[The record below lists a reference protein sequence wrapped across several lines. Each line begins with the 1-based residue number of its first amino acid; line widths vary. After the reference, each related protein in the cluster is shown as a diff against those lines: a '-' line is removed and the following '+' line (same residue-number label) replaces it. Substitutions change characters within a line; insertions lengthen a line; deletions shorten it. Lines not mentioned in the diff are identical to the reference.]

1 MLWSFPVSNSDY
13 TSLKRGQVGVHIYF
27 WGFWGR
33 WACPW
38 SGACR
43 RRQTRRGRPGR
54 RARPEDPPRGF
65 AARSAAPRRRFR
77 SCFALLLSRVFLF
90 FRFLCRF
97 ESSVENWDF
106 FFFLWFLIH
115 LSNQSSRTT
124 TTNQS
129 RASEMLA
136 WNLAGNSFLGFS
148 FVRWVFVWTLSD
160 SKLIRI

>member
-1 MLWSFPVSNSDY
+1 MSIFTFEDFEGDGLALEVVLVDVA
-13 TSLKRGQVGVHIYF
+13 KRAVGDRGDGH
-27 WGFWGR
+27 GR
-33 WACPW
+33 KIRLGD
-38 SGACR
+38 SQR
-43 RRQTRRGRPGR
+43 DQLLRGV
-54 RARPEDPPRGF
+54 D
-65 AARSAAPRRRFR
+65 
-77 SCFALLLSRVFLF
+77 FALVLHCFSVGF
-90 FRFLCRF
+90 FFF
-97 ESSVENWDF
+97 FGFFVGSSQALKIEI

-148 FVRWVFVWTLSD
+148 FVRWVFIWTLSD